1 MLRISILLQSVAS
14 VRALSTSQSRLQHAL
29 DRLNRNPSV
38 DACLDVIRQV
48 PGAAPV
54 DAARLRAL
62 AVDEEED
69 DAALSTRFFAAKP
82 CDDAVRALARGE
94 PEAAAAVS
102 ASGRFALLPRGEAD
116 AVLDALD
123 AVIASE
129 ATLAARRA
137 ALDDTRRDGLTDAPS
152 ASDDERLAS
161 ALASTLASA
170 LAPVLRPRGFPES
183 PLGTRSFV
191 AAAGPRAA
199 AAIGRVWHASDGL
212 APLVAPAAS
221 GDTLVVAFSSL
232 GWHGLLRA
240 EWRGVLRAIGRRNV
254 AHALDTAKTWYCSNP
269 MTGHFDDG
277 AWWDAT
283 LAELCKPYQKVVLL
297 GDSMGGTAALRF
309 ARHAD
314 AVVAFVPQ
322 IDLRSFPAPCDRV
335 DFDDARREQLRDD
348 IVNAVDASDARIS
361 IHVGRDADDLQQLT
375 YLPRAVAAYAA
386 DEDAGDV
393 DEPLP
398 RDGETVSQV
407 VDDGNGFRVVKH
419 DVEGH
424 AIATALKRRG
434 ILEEALLAS
443 LV

>member
-1 MLRISILLQSVAS
+1 MLRISIPYSWWHRYARS
-14 VRALSTSQSRLQHAL
+14 RRANHACSRTRQAG
-29 DRLNRNPSV
+29 PQAASV
-38 DACLDVIRQV
+38 DACLDVIRHV

-54 DAARLRAL
+54 DKTLRAL
-62 AVDEEED
+62 AEED
-69 DAALSTRFFAAKP
+69 DAALSTRFFDAKP
-82 CDDAVRALARGE
+82 CDDAVRALARGDD
-94 PEAAAAVS
+94 EAAAAVA
-102 ASGRFALLPRGEAD
+102 ASGRFALLSRAETD
-116 AVLDALD
+116 AALDALD
-123 AVIASE
+123 AVITSE

-152 ASDDERLAS
+152 ASDDERLAA

-170 LAPVLRPRGFPES
+170 LAPVLRPLGFPES

-212 APLVAPAAS
+212 APLFAPAAS

-269 MTGHFDDG
+269 MTGHFDGG

-283 LAELCKPYQKVVLL
+283 LAELCAPYRKVVLL

-322 IDLRSFPAPCDRV
+322 VDLRDFPAPCDRV
-335 DFDDARREQLRDD
+335 DFDDARRERLRDD
-348 IVNAVDASDARIS
+348 IVSAVDASDARIS

-375 YLPRAVAAYAA
+375 YLPRAVAAARRRRRAA
-386 DEDAGDV
+386 PARR
-393 DEPLP
+393 
-398 RDGETVSQV
+398 RDGESS
-407 VDDGNGFRVVKH
+407 GG
-419 DVEGH
+419 
-424 AIATALKRRG
+424 
-434 ILEEALLAS
+434 
-443 LV
+443 

>member
-1 MLRISILLQSVAS
+1 MRLPILQLVAS
-14 VRALSTSQSRLQHAL
+14 VHALSTSQSGLQHAL
-29 DRLNRNPSV
+29 DRLDRNPSV
-38 DACLDVIRQV
+38 DACLDVVRAM
-48 PGAAPV
+48 PHTTPV
-54 DAARLRAL
+54 DKARLRAL
-62 AVDEEED
+62 ADEEE

-94 PEAAAAVS
+94 PEAAAAVA
-102 ASGRFALLPRGEAD
+102 ASGRFALLSRAEAD
-116 AVLDALD
+116 AALDALD

-129 ATLAARRA
+129 TTLAARRA
-137 ALDDTRRDGLTDAPS
+137 ALDGTRRDGLTDAPS
-152 ASDDERLAS
+152 ASDDERLAE
-161 ALASTLASA
+161 ALASTLSRA
-170 LAPVLRPRGFPES
+170 LAPVLRPRGFPAS

-212 APLVAPAAS
+212 APLFAPAAS

-254 AHALDTAKTWYCSNP
+254 AHALDTAKSWYSSNP
-269 MTGHFDDG
+269 TTGDFDGG

-283 LAELCKPYQKVVLL
+283 LAELCAPYRKVVLL

-322 IDLRSFPAPCDRV
+322 VDLRDFPAPCDRV
-335 DFDDARREQLRDD
+335 DFDDAKRERLRDD
-348 IVNAVDASDARIS
+348 IVDAVDASDARIS

-375 YLPRAVAAYAA
+375 YLPRAVAAC
-386 DEDAGDV
+386 AGDV

-424 AIATALKRRG
+424 AIAAALKRRG
-434 ILEEALLAS
+434 LLEEALLS
-443 LV
+443 SIV